1 MRAIVK
7 APADCSQ
14 EELSTFE
21 KLVLEGGEVASHGLS
36 DRIKLAYKLIF
47 IELNNECVSVG
58 ALKCPNENYKNR
70 VFLKAGMAAESAS
83 YQYELGYL
91 YTSPASRG
99 NGVGSFLMTS
109 VCNSLN
115 DQSCFATTRESNK
128 VMHHLFGKAS
138 FSRLGVAYKNDQGD
152 YYLGLFATKSQQVV
166 AVRACGDARS
176 SRRGAKRYV
185 PKNLTSFSY

>member
-1 MRAIVK
+1 MRAIIK

-14 EELSTFE
+14 EELSAFE
-21 KLVLEGGEVASHGLS
+21 KLVLEGGEVVSQGLS
-36 DRIKLAYKLIF
+36 GRIKSAYKLIF

-99 NGVGSFLMTS
+99 KGVGSFLIKS
-109 VCNSLN
+109 ICNALN
-115 DQSCFATTRESNK
+115 GRSCFATTRENNE

-138 FSRLGVAYKNDQGD
+138 FSKLGVAYKSDQGD
-152 YYLGLFATKSQQVV
+152 YYLGLFATKS
-166 AVRACGDARS
+166 
-176 SRRGAKRYV
+176 
-185 PKNLTSFSY
+185 